1 MAVLSKVKV
10 QSTRVKYCTNK
21 VKVFTVK
28 YCEPLLV
35 VRLQHHELL
44 REFCESCSGVV
55 QKNKRKVALT
65 CDKSLANPNLAPP
78 LTTARL
84 CTVAAPAAPGCSSC
98 PPAAPRTAA
107 PAGNGSGGRPHE
119 ASDRS
124 DTPVRVLTSQ
134 SYPASAALASRGG
147 WRLLMLSES
156 LTSLRPTS
164 TGRESDFIAI

>member
-1 MAVLSKVKV
+1 MSRGLGDVYKRQRRAEATASAADPHRHARPCCQRSCHAARVERLHDTSLRSRALGLFLL
-10 QSTRVKYCTNK
+10 STR
-21 VKVFTVK
+21 
-28 YCEPLLV
+28 PM
-35 VRLQHHELL
+35 
-44 REFCESCSGVV
+44 SC
-55 QKNKRKVALT
+55 RI
-65 CDKSLANPNLAPP
+65 SLKAYVTPP
-78 LTTARL
+78 VLTARL